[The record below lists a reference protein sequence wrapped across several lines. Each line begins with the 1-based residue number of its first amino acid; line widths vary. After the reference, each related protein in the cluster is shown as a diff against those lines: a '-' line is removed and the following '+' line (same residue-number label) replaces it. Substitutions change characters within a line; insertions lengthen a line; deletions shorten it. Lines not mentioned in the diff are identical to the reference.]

1 MFLLPISSTHIANEG
16 RPTPSRTVCVRVGS
30 LTSIHTPR
38 AVLAVFCYLCAMV
51 SCGNTIIIALNALLA
66 GFIMGWI
73 VRSALSYM
81 EAKKHGEDD

>member
-1 MFLLPISSTHIANEG
+1 MLVLPISSTRIANEG
-16 RPTPSRTVCVRVGS
+16 HPPHSKTVRARVVP

-51 SCGNTIIIALNALLA
+51 SCGHTIIIALNALLA

-81 EAKKHGEDD
+81 EAKKHGEDE

>member
-1 MFLLPISSTHIANEG
+1 MRDARIANEG
-16 RPTPSRTVCVRVGS
+16 RPTPSKRVCVCVLS
-30 LTSIHTPR
+30 LTSVHILRP
-38 AVLAVFCYLCAMV
+38 VLADFCYLCGMV

-81 EAKKHGEDD
+81 ESRKHDEDD